1 MVRIIPEVFV
11 IPRELSVE
19 FQTVTQQLTETQDI
33 EPVVKDW
40 YENLAYIY
48 HEYQPQVTEHAEFD
62 RAVVLF
68 TEDES
73 RAFESAYQHAC
84 ESFEDINA
92 AEKTEVYTALA
103 IHTLET
109 KSTIH

>member
-19 FQTVTQQLTETQDI
+19 FQTVTQQLTETQEFEDI
-33 EPVVKDW
+33 VQEW
-40 YENLAYIY
+40 YEDLAYIY
-48 HEYQPQVTEHAEFD
+48 HEYKPQVKEHAEFD

-73 RAFESAYQHAC
+73 RAFESAYEVAC
-84 ESFEDINA
+84 ESFEDIDS
-92 AEKTEVYTALA
+92 AEKTEIYTALA
-103 IHTLET
+103 IHTLENE
-109 KSTIH
+109 STIH